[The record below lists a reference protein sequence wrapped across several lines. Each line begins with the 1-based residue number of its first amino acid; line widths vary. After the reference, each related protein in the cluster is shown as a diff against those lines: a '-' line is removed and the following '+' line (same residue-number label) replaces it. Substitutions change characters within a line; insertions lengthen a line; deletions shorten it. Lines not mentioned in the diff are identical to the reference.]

1 MARDTGRGADRD
13 RSLDDE
19 NDPVD
24 LMAVRR
30 DDALIE
36 AIAGN
41 GPVATAD
48 ADEYRLAAL
57 LAEWREDIVSA
68 PMPAGPSLDEIQ
80 AAMDRAHHAAD
91 RGRARSRLRFL
102 RPVVGAAAAVAFLA
116 GGVSAV
122 SFGAEPGDPLW
133 KVKEVVFTQEAQS
146 TAARVETT
154 SALQN
159 VETALARGDADQART
174 LLAEAATRTP
184 AVRDEQQRAEL
195 LGWWTRLNEQLS
207 KLTPPAIPVPPA
219 APVTPDTAVPDAP
232 QIPEDLSPLPTDI
245 PLPTQDLTLPSIPS
259 LPPLPTGLP
268 FPLPTALPGLPAPST
283 TVTVPPEILRL
294 PVVPTTVP
302 TVPTVAPDLGDV
314 TPN

>member
-13 RSLDDE
+13 RSLDD
-19 NDPVD
+19 DGIPVD

-57 LAEWREDIVSA
+57 LAEWREDIVSP
-68 PMPAGPSLDEIQ
+68 PMPAGPTLDEIQ
-80 AAMDRAHHAAD
+80 AAMDRAQDDAAD

-154 SALQN
+154 SALEN

-207 KLTPPAIPVPPA
+207 ALTPPTLSVPPA
-219 APVTPDTAVPDAP
+219 APVTPDTTVPDAP

-245 PLPTQDLTLPSIPS
+245 TVPTGIPS
-259 LPPLPTGLP
+259 LPALPSLPSLPTGLP
-268 FPLPTALPGLPAPST
+268 FPLPTVLPGLPAPT
-283 TVTVPPEILRL
+283 TTTQLPEILRL
-294 PVVPTTVP
+294 PVVPSATP
-302 TVPTVAPDLGDV
+302 TLPTVAPDLDV

>member
-13 RSLDDE
+13 RSLDDDE
-19 NDPVD
+19 DTPVD

-36 AIAGN
+36 AIAGH

-57 LAEWREDIVSA
+57 LAEWREDIVST
-68 PMPAGPSLDEIQ
+68 PMPAGPSLDEVQ
-80 AAMDRAHHAAD
+80 AAMDRERDGAAD
-91 RGRARSRLRFL
+91 RGRARSRLRML

-133 KVKEVVFTQEAQS
+133 KVKEVVFTQEAES
-146 TAARVETT
+146 TAARVDTT

-195 LGWWTRLNEQLS
+195 LGWWTRLNQQLS
-207 KLTPPAIPVPPA
+207 TLTPPVFPAPPA
-219 APVTPDTAVPDAP
+219 PTVTPDVPAPEAP
-232 QIPEDLSPLPTDI
+232 QLPQDLSPLPSDVVI
-245 PLPTQDLTLPSIPS
+245 PSAIPS
-259 LPPLPTGLP
+259 LPPALPLP
-268 FPLPTALPGLPAPST
+268 SNFPTLPIPVPTALPGLPVPT
-283 TVTVPPEILRL
+283 TTTELPDILRL
-294 PVVPTTVP
+294 PVLPSTAPAPTA
-302 TVPTVAPDLGDV
+302 APDAGEQ

>member
-68 PMPAGPSLDEIQ
+68 PMPAGPSLDEIV
-80 AAMDRAHHAAD
+80 AAMDRERDSAAD

-195 LGWWTRLNEQLS
+195 LGWWTRLNQQLS
-207 KLTPPAIPVPPA
+207 TLTPPTIPVPPA
-219 APVTPDTAVPDAP
+219 APVAPDTTVPETP
-232 QIPEDLSPLPTDI
+232 QLPEDLSPLPSDIPVPTDLPSLPAI
-245 PLPTQDLTLPSIPS
+245 PLPSNF
-259 LPPLPTGLP
+259 PTLP
-268 FPLPTALPGLPAPST
+268 FPVPTALPGLPVPTT

-294 PVVPTTVP
+294 PIAPSTAPVLPTA
-302 TVPTVAPDLGDV
+302 APDAGNQ